1 MMDLKTTVTEVARNF
16 AEYVNRVAFGGE
28 SFVLMRG
35 KKPVAELRP
44 VPVGKR
50 LEELPGMLDALPRL
64 SEEEAAE
71 LAGDLDNAREEL
83 GGVPLRDPWAS

>member
-1 MMDLKTTVTEVARNF
+1 MTLKTTVTEVARNF
-16 AEYVNRVAFGGE
+16 AGYVNRVAFGGE

-44 VPVGKR
+44 VPAGRR

-71 LAGDLDNAREEL
+71 LAGDLDRAREEL
-83 GGVPLRDPWAS
+83 GSMPLRDPWAS

>member
-1 MMDLKTTVTEVARNF
+1 MDLKTTVTEVARNF

-28 SFVLMRG
+28 SFILVRG

-44 VPVGKR
+44 VPAGKR
-50 LEELPGMLDALPRL
+50 LGELPGILDSLPRL
-64 SEEEAAE
+64 SEEEASD
-71 LAGDLDNAREEL
+71 LAGDLDRAREEL

>member
-1 MMDLKTTVTEVARNF
+1 MIDLKITVTEVARNF

-50 LEELPGMLDALPRL
+50 LEELPGTLGSLPRL

-71 LAGDLDNAREEL
+71 MGWDLDRARKEL

>member
-1 MMDLKTTVTEVARNF
+1 MKTTVTEVARNF

-44 VPVGKR
+44 VPAGKR
-50 LEELPGMLDALPRL
+50 LEELTGMLDALPRL
-64 SEEEAAE
+64 LEEEAAT
-71 LAGDLDNAREEL
+71 LAGDLDRAREEL
-83 GGVPLRDPWAS
+83 GEVPLRDPWAS